1 MSSEQLTNEING
13 YHNACDDN
21 NSTEANQRYNNMHH
35 ILEEK
40 IYEAQN
46 SSEEKGNDSSSQ
58 PSDGK

>member
-40 IYEAQN
+40 IYEA
-46 SSEEKGNDSSSQ
+46 KGNDSSSQ